1 MSMWRRM
8 KRMVRSW
15 FGWAAEL
22 GEDPEL
28 ILKQNIRDLEAEVPK
43 LNEQLAVIAG
53 QKNVAERE
61 LTKMNEQQVD
71 LLNKAKASIKA
82 NRRDIASQ
90 YAMELEKLRPQIAEK
105 EKQVKMARES
115 YEKAQAAKKVFMAEK
130 DKKIQEAQ
138 RALGAK
144 RQADWNEKVA
154 NTLANFQFAGVD
166 QTHDEMI
173 RKIEEQTARS
183 EAKLQMAL
191 DGKQGAANIQIEEE
205 AKKIQAE
212 ETLRQLEMEMGLAS
226 PVAAPAEGEASREKT
241 MGHQEREKA

>member
-1 MSMWRRM
+1 MSMWRRV

-43 LNEQLAVIAG
+43 LNEQLAVIGG
-53 QKNVAERE
+53 QKAVAERE
-61 LTKMNEQQVD
+61 LAKMTEQQTD
-71 LLNKAKASIKA
+71 LLSKAKASIKA
-82 NRRDIASQ
+82 NRRDIAGQ

-105 EKQVKMARES
+105 ERQVKAAKEA

-166 QTHDEMI
+166 QTHEEMI

-191 DGKQGAANIQIEEE
+191 EGKQGSAMIQIEED

-212 ETLRQLEMEMGLAS
+212 ETLRQLEMEMGLAA
-226 PVAAPAEGEASREKT
+226 PERAASEAAGNEKT
-241 MGHQEREKA
+241 MGPREREKA

>member
-1 MSMWRRM
+1 MSLWARF

-15 FGWAAEL
+15 FGWATEL

-43 LNEQLAVIAG
+43 LNEQLAVIGG
-53 QKNVAERE
+53 QKAVAERE
-61 LTKMNEQQVD
+61 LQKMNDQQTD

-82 NRRDIASQ
+82 NRRDIAGQ

-105 EKQVKMARES
+105 ERQVKAAREAF
-115 YEKAQAAKKVFMAEK
+115 EKAQAAKKIFMAEK

-183 EAKLQMAL
+183 EAKLAMA
-191 DGKQGAANIQIEEE
+191 IESKGS
-205 AKKIQAE
+205 AGTMA
-212 ETLRQLEMEMGLAS
+212 LRQLEMEMGLAS
-226 PVAAPAEGEASREKT
+226 PERAPSEAAGGEKT
-241 MGHQEREKA
+241 MGPAQREKA